1 MFISESLNIV
11 SPEQVV
17 TEVKEVL
24 DGFVCSAVPISF
36 LYDLEN
42 DKEELQ
48 GIQSINYMGLHRNM
62 KHGVQW
68 QSEYCLY
75 IRYIQLF

>member
-24 DGFVCSAVPISF
+24 DGTVCSAVPIIS

-42 DKEELQ
+42 AYLTC
-48 GIQSINYMGLHRNM
+48 SSY
-62 KHGVQW
+62 
-68 QSEYCLY
+68 
-75 IRYIQLF
+75 QLSV